1 MRGSVSDFEPVAN
14 KLVFR
19 NLLRSWDG
27 APKGAAIRVMRPVS
41 EQLPSILAESFDAAK
56 DRGVLNDEKA

>member
-27 APKGAAIRVMRPVS
+27 APKGACHQSDEAGVRAAAINSCRIVRRS
-41 EQLPSILAESFDAAK
+41 ERSRRIE
-56 DRGVLNDEKA
+56 